1 MNWYVRAAT
10 VETLQP
16 LKARVLAA
24 LAAGAAATGCVM
36 EHEWLEPPYAELRGN
51 QPLCDLYTVNSS
63 RLGRTVLEPD
73 ADNEVVGST
82 DMGNVSYVVPSIHP
96 MIAVAPEGVSIHT
109 PEFAVHAAGPAGD
122 AAVLDGAKALAL
134 TVADLW
140 LRDGALD
147 AVKAAFAGADRR
159 S

>member
-1 MNWYVRAAT
+1 VACLEGGAT
-10 VETLQP
+10 
-16 LKARVLAA
+16 
-24 LAAGAAATGCVM
+24 AAGCAIDLQ
-36 EHEWLEPPYAELRGN
+36 WIDPPYADMVDDDRLLDRYQRN
-51 QPLCDLYTVNSS
+51 ATA
-63 RLGRTVLEPD
+63 LGRPFEDTAEVGP
-73 ADNEVVGST
+73 VVGST
-82 DMGNVSYVVPSIHP
+82 DMGNVSYLVPSIHP
-96 MIAVAPEGVSIHT
+96 MIQVSPPHVAIHT
-109 PEFAVHAAGPAGD
+109 EDFVQYARGPEGD

>member
-1 MNWYVRAAT
+1 MGA
-10 VETLQP
+10 
-16 LKARVLAA
+16 KADRPEFL
-24 LAAGAAATGCVM
+24 
-36 EHEWLEPPYAELRGN
+36 
-51 QPLCDLYTVNSS
+51 
-63 RLGRTVLEPD
+63 
-73 ADNEVVGST
+73 GST
-82 DMGNVSYVVPSIHP
+82 DMGDVSHLVPSIHP
-96 MIAVAPEGVSIHT
+96 MIQVSPPHVAIHT
-109 PEFAVHAAGPAGD
+109 EDFVQYARGPEGD